1 MESTTKAKRFSG
13 ERVNWILFCGCT
25 VIFTHYL
32 LARLWVASQSFVF
45 LLYAVIRISSLRIVP
60 NLGKSCET
68 CKSTTEVQGIS
79 PGYSLAIQARLR
91 VVSIVSNR
99 RFRIAVSSMVS

>member
-1 MESTTKAKRFSG
+1 VESTTKAKRFSG
-13 ERVNWILFCGCT
+13 ERLNWILFCGCT

-45 LLYAVIRISSLRIVP
+45 LVIRISSLRIVP

>member
-13 ERVNWILFCGCT
+13 ERLNWILFCGCT

-45 LLYAVIRISSLRIVP
+45 LVIRISSLRIVP